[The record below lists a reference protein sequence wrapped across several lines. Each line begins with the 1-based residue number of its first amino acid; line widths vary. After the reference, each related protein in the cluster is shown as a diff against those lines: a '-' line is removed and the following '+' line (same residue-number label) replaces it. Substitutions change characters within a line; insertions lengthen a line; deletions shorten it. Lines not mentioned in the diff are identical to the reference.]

1 MLGDFFTRGLVLV
14 LGYAYPAFECFKTV
28 EKNRVEIEE
37 LRFWCQYWI
46 IVAVLTVFER
56 IGDIFISWL
65 PMYGEMK
72 LAMFIYLWYP
82 KTKGTSYFYE
92 TFLRPYISKH
102 ETEIDR
108 KLQELRARAWDLAI
122 YYWQNG
128 TKIGQSIF
136 IQALQYM
143 AAQSGKITTTKP
155 NDEQQQQH
163 KNENPYP
170 TAAAPPSSPTGS
182 PAFHHRMAN
191 KRRHPSS
198 ERGRPPLPPTS
209 LGTANHQ
216 RFVANSPKSEA
227 GQVHLHSQAEFIHTT
242 TQEEP
247 KPSSSSEPSS
257 TDEKETGVDNQL
269 HAARLRLRRSK
280 GFH

>member
-1 MLGDFFTRGLVLV
+1 MLGDFFTRGFVLV
-14 LGYAYPAFECFKTV
+14 LGYAYPAFECFKKV

-82 KTKGTSYFYE
+82 KTKGTSYIYE
-92 TFLRPYISKH
+92 TFLRPYIAKH

-122 YYWQNG
+122 YYWQNCS
-128 TKIGQSIF
+128 KIGQSTF

-155 NDEQQQQH
+155 NDEV
-163 KNENPYP
+163 K
-170 TAAAPPSSPTGS
+170 
-182 PAFHHRMAN
+182 
-191 KRRHPSS
+191 
-198 ERGRPPLPPTS
+198 LPM
-209 LGTANHQ
+209 G
-216 RFVANSPKSEA
+216 
-227 GQVHLHSQAEFIHTT
+227 
-242 TQEEP
+242 
-247 KPSSSSEPSS
+247 
-257 TDEKETGVDNQL
+257 
-269 HAARLRLRRSK
+269 
-280 GFH
+280 